1 MANNTVTA
9 NILPLA
15 FNMVPNE
22 ATEKVFINIVNK
34 IEDENKGHIST
45 GVIGTQWI
53 MRWLTK
59 YGRPDLAYRLA
70 SNTSYPSWGYMVEHG
85 ATTIW
90 ELWNGNTANPSMNSQ
105 NHVMLLGDLLV
116 WMYENIGGISSDEN
130 DVAFKKIIMKP
141 SFEVDLSFANTSYDS
156 PYGKIISSWKK
167 ENGKLKWDITVP
179 ANTHAMVYVPAESKA
194 DVWEGAKLASASV
207 GVQFCENGKWKGRF
221 RNWRRQLF
229 IHHSIE
235 TNRNHV
241 LPHRGKRWV
250 AQNSNKQMQIIKI
263 SFLIIVQLTSLLQV
277 VAQKPWK
284 KGILVDEFIYDTA
297 SYPECHASTI
307 AETPA
312 GLVAAWFGGTKERNP
327 DVEIWLSRMENKKW
341 TKGVSVANGIVN
353 DKLRYPCWNPVLF
366 QVPGGDLLLFYKI
379 GPSPSTWKGWMKS
392 STDNGKTWSAAKA
405 LPEGFIGPVKNK
417 PVLLSNGVLLSGI
430 QH

>member
-1 MANNTVTA
+1 MKKWIAYMKGKYINNEGLMTKDSYGDWCVPPESPELIHAKDSSRITNPQLIATAYYYYLLQLMSKFASLTNNPADCATFDTEAAKVKIALNKKFYNQANASYANNTVTA

-70 SNTSYPSWGYMVEHG
+70 SNTSYPSWGYMVENG

-105 NHVMLLGDLLV
+105 NHVMLLGDLLI

-130 DVAFKKIIMKP
+130 EVAFKTIIMKP

-167 ENGKLKWDITVP
+167 ENGQLKWNITIP
-179 ANTHAMVYVPAESKA
+179 ANTHAMVYVPAKSKDDVLES
-194 DVWEGAKLASASV
+194 GKLSSTSG
-207 GVQFCENGKWKGRF
+207 GVQFVKMEHGRAVF
-221 RNWRRQLF
+221 EIGSGNYLF
-229 IHHSIE
+229 
-235 TNRNHV
+235 
-241 LPHRGKRWV
+241 
-250 AQNSNKQMQIIKI
+250 
-263 SFLIIVQLTSLLQV
+263 
-277 VAQKPWK
+277 
-284 KGILVDEFIYDTA
+284 
-297 SYPECHASTI
+297 TI
-307 AETPA
+307 
-312 GLVAAWFGGTKERNP
+312 
-327 DVEIWLSRMENKKW
+327 
-341 TKGVSVANGIVN
+341 
-353 DKLRYPCWNPVLF
+353 
-366 QVPGGDLLLFYKI
+366 Q
-379 GPSPSTWKGWMKS
+379 
-392 STDNGKTWSAAKA
+392 
-405 LPEGFIGPVKNK
+405 
-417 PVLLSNGVLLSGI
+417 
-430 QH
+430 